1 MPPADFDRPH
11 AAAQRMTPAR
21 TVLFAIAAGLAVG
34 NLYLAQPLIR
44 MIAHAFGMPAAS
56 AGALVTATQVGY
68 ALGIFLVVPLGD
80 VLDRR
85 KLVPGILCGAAAM
98 LLGAALAPT
107 YATLLASLAGVG
119 LTTVSAQLLAPL
131 ASELAEPGQRGR
143 VVGTISAGGLTGILA
158 SRTVS
163 GVVADLLGWRA
174 IYAGAAVAA
183 LLLAI
188 VLRVVLPPLARRGH
202 IPYPRLLASVFTTI
216 SRHPAVAPTLA
227 ICAAN
232 FAVFSLFWTS
242 LTYLLSAPPF
252 SYDTGRI
259 GLFGLAGL
267 AGALGAR
274 RAGGLHDRGW
284 SVPGSGAAFL
294 LLALALV
301 TAWAARTSPAGLVV
315 AVILLDL
322 AVQAN
327 LVLGQ
332 TRLMSL
338 PGDARSRLNTAMV
351 VSSFGGGAAGS
362 LAAGPLWAGGGWP
375 AIIAAALCMGALG
388 FSVWVVSRRT
398 RLAVAG

>member
-1 MPPADFDRPH
+1 
-11 AAAQRMTPAR
+11 MTPAR
-21 TVLFAIAAGLAVG
+21 TAIFAMAAGLAVG

-44 MIAHAFGMPAAS
+44 VIAHAFGVAPSSAAV
-56 AGALVTATQVGY
+56 LVTATQVGY

-85 KLVPGILCGAAAM
+85 KLIPGILCGAAFM
-98 LLGAALAPT
+98 LLGAAVAPT
-107 YATLLASLAGVG
+107 WSALLAALAGVG

-131 ASELAEPGQRGR
+131 ASELAEPRQRGR
-143 VVGTISAGGLTGILA
+143 VVGTISAGGLTGILL

-174 IYAGAAVAA
+174 IYAGAALAA
-183 LLLAI
+183 LALAI
-188 VLRVVLPPLARRGH
+188 VLRLVLPPLGRREPV
-202 IPYPRLLASVFTTI
+202 PYPRLLASVFTTVA
-216 SRHPAVAPTLA
+216 RHPAVAPTLG

-232 FAVFSLFWTS
+232 FAVFSLFWTA

-252 SYDTGRI
+252 SYDTSHI

-284 SVPGSGAAFL
+284 SVPASGAAFC

-301 TAWAARTSPAGLVV
+301 TGWGARTSLPGLIV

-322 AVQAN
+322 AVQGN

-338 PGDARSRLNTAMV
+338 PGGARSRLNTAMV
-351 VSSFGGGAAGS
+351 VCSFGGGAAGS
-362 LAAGPLWAGGGWP
+362 NVAGPLWASGGWP
-375 AIIAAALCMGALG
+375 AIMTTALG
-388 FSVWVVSRRT
+388 INALGLLVWAATRRSH
-398 RLAVAG
+398 LAMAG

>member
-1 MPPADFDRPH
+1 
-11 AAAQRMTPAR
+11 
-21 TVLFAIAAGLAVG
+21 
-34 NLYLAQPLIR
+34 
-44 MIAHAFGMPAAS
+44 
-56 AGALVTATQVGY
+56 
-68 ALGIFLVVPLGD
+68 
-80 VLDRR
+80 
-85 KLVPGILCGAAAM
+85 
-98 LLGAALAPT
+98 
-107 YATLLASLAGVG
+107 
-119 LTTVSAQLLAPL
+119 
-131 ASELAEPGQRGR
+131 
-143 VVGTISAGGLTGILA
+143 VGTISAGGLTGILL

-183 LLLAI
+183 FMLAT
-188 VLRVVLPPLARRGH
+188 VLRLVLPPLARREP
-202 IPYPRLLASVFTTI
+202 IPYPRLLASVFTTVG
-216 SRHPAVAPTLA
+216 RHPAVAPTLA

-259 GLFGLAGL
+259 GLFGFAGL

-274 RAGGLHDRGW
+274 RAGCLHDRGW
-284 SVPGSGAAFL
+284 SVPASGAAFL

-301 TAWAARTSPAGLVV
+301 TAWAARTSLAGLVV
-315 AVILLDL
+315 AVVLLDL

-351 VSSFGGGAAGS
+351 AGSFCGGAAGS
-362 LAAGPLWAGGGWP
+362 LVAGPLWTVGGWT
-375 AIIAAALCMGALG
+375 AIMAGALCIAALG
-388 FSVWVVSRRT
+388 FLVWLAARRS
-398 RLAVAG
+398 RLAATA

>member
-1 MPPADFDRPH
+1 MPG
-11 AAAQRMTPAR
+11 MTPAR
-21 TVLFAIAAGLAVG
+21 TALFALAAGLAVG

-44 MIAHAFGMPAAS
+44 VIAHAFAVAPS
-56 AGALVTATQVGY
+56 HAGVLVTATQVGY

-80 VLDRR
+80 VVDRR
-85 KLVPGILCGAAAM
+85 KLIPGVLCGAATM
-98 LLGAALAPT
+98 LLAAALAPT
-107 YATLLASLAGVG
+107 YAMLLAALAGVG

-143 VVGTISAGGLTGILA
+143 VVGTIAAGGLTGILL

-163 GVVADLLGWRA
+163 GIGADLLGWRA
-174 IYAGAAVAA
+174 VYAAAAVAA
-183 LLLAI
+183 FVLAI
-188 VLRVVLPPLARRGH
+188 VLRRVLPPLAPRAH
-202 IPYPRLLASVFTTI
+202 LPYPRLLASVFTTVV
-216 SRHPAVAPTLA
+216 RQPAVAPTLA

-232 FAVFSLFWTS
+232 FAVFSLFWTA

-274 RAGGLHDRGW
+274 RAGRLHDRGW
-284 SVPGSGAAFL
+284 SVPASGAAFL
-294 LLALALV
+294 LLALALA
-301 TAWAARTSPAGLVV
+301 TAWASRTSLAGLVV
-315 AVILLDL
+315 AIVLLDL

-362 LAAGPLWAGGGWP
+362 LGAGPLWASGGWP
-375 AIIAAALCMGALG
+375 AIMVAALSIASLG
-388 FSVWVVSRRT
+388 FLVWLASRRSG
-398 RLAVAG
+398 LAATV